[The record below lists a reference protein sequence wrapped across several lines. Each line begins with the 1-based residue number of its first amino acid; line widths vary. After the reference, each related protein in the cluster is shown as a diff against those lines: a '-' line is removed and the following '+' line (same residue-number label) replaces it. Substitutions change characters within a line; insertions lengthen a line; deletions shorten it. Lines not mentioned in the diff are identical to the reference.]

1 MIPARQRPA
10 RVSFAQYV
18 LPSSPSPCDGLSPSL
33 STMLDKTP
41 RALPACAYLFVPCS
55 EIPPEL
61 TPFRGFSTLFR
72 VPSPSVSS
80 FHFVQEPLGLPGF
93 IVVSLSACHGL
104 RTPLR
109 RISTPSP
116 ISERVLLC
124 CLRCTL
130 KPSASGTELVEAVPA
145 LQGARPPLRPTEFS
159 VYAYL
164 TCCSQLPA
172 PQ

>member
-1 MIPARQRPA
+1 MLFQPDSVRHEFPLRPSYF
-10 RVSFAQYV
+10 RGV
-18 LPSSPSPCDGLSPSL
+18 LRLVAGFPDLRLLCPIRHPSAYGSRKPTWFLHVPRFHPSPRC
-33 STMLDKTP
+33 
-41 RALPACAYLFVPCS
+41 
-55 EIPPEL
+55 
-61 TPFRGFSTLFR
+61 FR
-72 VPSPSVSS
+72 VLHPIRVPTPSVSS
-80 FHFVQEPLGLPGF
+80 LHFDQEPSGLPGF

-104 RTPLR
+104 RTPPDLHTLAY
-109 RISTPSP
+109 IV
-116 ISERVLLC
+116 RVLLC

-130 KPSASGTELVEAVPA
+130 KPSASGSELVEAVPA